1 MSNRPTELTPAL
13 HDYLLDVSVR
23 EHPVLKKLRAA
34 TAKMP
39 RANLQISPEQGQ
51 VMALL
56 VELTGAKKTF
66 EVGTFTGYSALA
78 VALALPAR
86 GKVIACDVSEEW
98 TAIARRYWKEAGVA
112 NKIDLRLAPALD
124 TLDRLL
130 KDGQAGTFDFGFIDA
145 DKPNYDNYYERGL
158 KLLRKGGLL
167 AIDNVL
173 WGGSVI
179 DKADR
184 DLSTRCLRALNRK
197 IRRDERVSI
206 AMLPIGD
213 GLTLARKR

>member
-1 MSNRPTELTPAL
+1 MSSRPTELTEPL
-13 HDYLLDVSVR
+13 HDYLLDVSLR

-51 VMALL
+51 LMALL
-56 VELTGAKKTF
+56 VGMLGAKKTF
-66 EVGTFTGYSALA
+66 EVGTFTGYSALV

-98 TAIARRYWKEAGVA
+98 TSIGRRYWKEAGVA
-112 NKIDLRLAPALD
+112 RKIDLRLAPALE
-124 TLDRLL
+124 TLDALL

-145 DKPNYDNYYERGL
+145 DKPNYDAYYERGL

-173 WGGSVI
+173 WGGAVI
-179 DKADR
+179 DKSDR
-184 DLSTRCLRALNRK
+184 DLSTRCLRALNKK
-197 IRRDERVSI
+197 IHGDDRVSI
-206 AMLPIGD
+206 SMVPVGD

>member
-1 MSNRPTELTPAL
+1 MSNRPTELTEPL
-13 HDYLLDVSVR
+13 HDYLLKVSVR
-23 EHPVLKKLRAA
+23 EHPVLKKLRAE

-86 GKVIACDVSEEW
+86 GKVIACDISEEW
-98 TAIARRYWKEAGVA
+98 TAIARRYWKAAGVA
-112 NKIDLRLAPALD
+112 KKIDLRLAPALD
-124 TLDRLL
+124 TLDALL
-130 KDGQAGTFDFGFIDA
+130 KDGEAGTFDFGFIDA

-179 DKADR
+179 DPADR
-184 DLSTRCLRALNRK
+184 DLSTRCLRALNAK
-197 IRRDERVSI
+197 IRKDERVSI